1 MQPRYISVFLI
12 SFRGK
17 YANGESLREEVGNT
31 VINIKPCVHKA
42 DTGKATWDGYEIHTQ
57 SPLGG

>member
-17 YANGESLREEVGNT
+17 YADGESLREEVGNA
-31 VINIKPCVHKA
+31 VINIKPCLHEA
-42 DTGKATWDGYEIHTQ
+42 DTGKTTWDG
-57 SPLGG
+57 